1 MLLVPQHER
10 QNDGPAPLSL
20 DDELQELFNIYI
32 HEIHLQFPLPRGATI
47 FLRNDGTSF
56 QHSCISKCLP
66 KFWKRSNVSP
76 DIRVTGTN
84 IRKWIV
90 TACYEKKRDS
100 LNIDEE
106 VLRHAMCH
114 SDRVAKKCYLREDMT
129 TTAASAMDIISMCT
143 LSKKKP
149 TTLTQTS

>member
-1 MLLVPQHER
+1 MQ
-10 QNDGPAPLSL
+10 
-20 DDELQELFNIYI
+20 
-32 HEIHLQFPLPRGATI
+32 RGATI
-47 FLRNDGTSF
+47 FLRSDGTSF
-56 QHSCISKCLP
+56 QHGCISKRLP
-66 KFWKRSNVSP
+66 EFWKKSNVRP

-90 TACYEKKRDS
+90 TACYEKKREG

-106 VLRHAMCH
+106 VLRRAMCH

-143 LSKKKP
+143 LSKKKT

>member
-1 MLLVPQHER
+1 MGQHHYLWMMNYKSSSTSIFMKYICSFHCQEAQPFFCATMELPSNTAAS
-10 QNDGPAPLSL
+10 QNV
-20 DDELQELFNIYI
+20 
-32 HEIHLQFPLPRGATI
+32 FP
-47 FLRNDGTSF
+47 
-56 QHSCISKCLP
+56 
-66 KFWKRSNVSP
+66 
-76 DIRVTGTN
+76 N

-106 VLRHAMCH
+106 VLRRAMCH

-143 LSKKKP
+143 LSKKKT